1 MTHGRQLASCVART
15 RDLLAIVL
23 VGIAVIAK
31 PHAAPPENATSEF
44 HDFFERQRIPGLDVR
59 CCSVEDGRVV
69 DYRVAGDHFEVLL
82 TKEVFPWLD
91 DNHVG
96 WTAVDRRSIIE
107 NEQNPIGKAV
117 AWVSKVS
124 RTYAAG
130 VFGAETRSFKKD
142 EIMCLLL
149 PAMT

>member
-1 MTHGRQLASCVART
+1 MIPWSIAFCL
-15 RDLLAIVL
+15 DLLAMVL
-23 VGIAVIAK
+23 VGIAVIGKAL
-31 PHAAPPENATSEF
+31 AAPPENANPEF
-44 HDFFERQRIPGLDVR
+44 RDFFERQRIPGLNVH

-69 DYRVAGDHFEVLL
+69 DYRIAGDHIEVLL

-91 DNHVG
+91 DDHVG
-96 WTAVDRRSIIE
+96 WTAVDRHSIIE

-117 AWVSKVS
+117 AWVSKLS
-124 RTYAAG
+124 RTYSAG
-130 VFGAETRSFKKD
+130 VFGPETRSFKKD